1 MRVISDFS
9 VLKLFIAFQY
19 ALFDFLLLFVS
30 DIQSEENKKLVG
42 GSSGGPYMQNLGPD
56 AEESWAVSGLVSA
69 SVDRAGCDQPVTI
82 YTAVHPFK
90 EWIENVVEGGQ

>member
-1 MRVISDFS
+1 V
-9 VLKLFIAFQY
+9 
-19 ALFDFLLLFVS
+19 LFDYLLLFVS